1 MQYKPLFSA
10 TFLLLSLNYILA
22 TGLNHM
28 LNEIGLR
35 RNSDPPGTVLD
46 LPPMKNMLLIL
57 AEMQVSC
64 ISILSCQEQKIMYG
78 ET

>member
-1 MQYKPLFSA
+1 
-10 TFLLLSLNYILA
+10 
-22 TGLNHM
+22 M